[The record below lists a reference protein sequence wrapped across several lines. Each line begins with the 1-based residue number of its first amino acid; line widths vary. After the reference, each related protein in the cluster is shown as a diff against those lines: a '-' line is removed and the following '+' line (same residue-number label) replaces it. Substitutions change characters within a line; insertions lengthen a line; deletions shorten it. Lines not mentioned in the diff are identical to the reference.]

1 LPLNAHLAYEYIAR
15 TPADWP
21 LVCAGVA
28 RWPSGRTRVVLGG
41 FGAAPLL
48 AMDGPL
54 PDGAQIA
61 AADAYSQA
69 GDEWASAEY
78 RREMASLLT
87 LRALDRLIEPVL

>member
-1 LPLNAHLAYEYIAR
+1 MSTSLAHPPIGPWSARAWPAGLP
-15 TPADWP
+15 
-21 LVCAGVA
+21 AGRGSSWV
-28 RWPSGRTRVVLGG
+28 GLG
-41 FGAAPLL
+41 APLL

-87 LRALDRLIEPVL
+87 LRALDRLTEPVL